1 LKGGRI
7 CNKSMGGRAV
17 AVGIISL
24 LLISIFPL
32 DIDNHLHLEEES
44 VIHSSSAASIA
55 FSNGPIESE
64 SVTGLKTVTFSI
76 SGTGT
81 IDSILVEIASQGGA
95 YSTLTNLT
103 GTPWLFNFDS
113 TSVANGTYT
122 MRATGWDTDVDGS
135 TLTTTGE
142 FTIDNH
148 IPEITAFT
156 ILSPDVG
163 SGTSNTDRAWFSIAE
178 TGTLEFRYGV
188 SDDDFNRATLQN
200 VPGPGSPSTDGPS
213 SLTYGWDWSSGSFSE
228 GTWNPRLTVYD
239 DSGLSNTSTLFIGI
253 DRTGPTMSSITVGS
267 GSAWQSSTIVELS
280 GILDGANDGTGSGV
294 ETVELKIDSGT
305 WTAITTN
312 THSITLEEG
321 NHTLELR
328 ATDTVG
334 NVGNTITTS
343 VQVDTT
349 IPEMVGWTVDAL
361 TTDLVGQANIS
372 FAAYDLLSGIDE
384 SGISLQ
390 YGFDLNGVGLT
401 PDLSGQWLE
410 VPGTGL
416 DRDLALANWATKSR
430 QYLMLRA
437 TVVDE
442 AGNSETTEPRA
453 FQVMPGLDLYW
464 NVTETDVNK
473 LVVRPGNTFGNITI
487 SGEIRS
493 NKAYPGS
500 VAVILE
506 AAPADRNA
514 ATEWTVMQAQT
525 LLAGSL
531 GTGVAYL
538 TWNYTVPNSGQ
549 YDLRV
554 RIDPS
559 NLIDEN
565 SEINNDHYM
574 VVTGADVSSPGLVP
588 SFAPTMIALLCAGF
602 VVAWLQQRD

>member
-1 LKGGRI
+1 
-7 CNKSMGGRAV
+7 MGGRAV

-32 DIDNHLHLEEES
+32 DIENHLHLEEEA

-55 FSNGPIESE
+55 FSNGPVQSE
-64 SVTGLKTVTFSI
+64 SVTGLKTITFSI

-122 MRATGWDTDVDGS
+122 MRATGWDTDVDDS
-135 TLTTTGE
+135 TLTTSGE

-148 IPEITAFT
+148 VPDIAAFT
-156 ILSPDVG
+156 VLSPDVG
-163 SGTSNTDRAWFSIAE
+163 TGTSSTDRAWYSIAE

-253 DRTGPTMSSITVGS
+253 DRTGPTMSSITIGS
-267 GSAWQSSTIVELS
+267 GSTWQSSTGVELS

-321 NHTLELR
+321 NHSLELR
-328 ATDTVG
+328 ATDKVG
-334 NVGNTITTS
+334 NVGNTITAT

-384 SGISLQ
+384 SEISIQ

-410 VPGTGL
+410 VPGSGL

-473 LVVRPGNTFGNITI
+473 LVVRPGDTFGNITI

-538 TWNYTVPNSGQ
+538 TWNYTVPNTGQ

>member
-1 LKGGRI
+1 
-7 CNKSMGGRAV
+7 MGGRAV
-17 AVGIISL
+17 AIGIISL

-32 DIDNHLHLEEES
+32 DIDNDLHLEEEA
-44 VIHSSSAASIA
+44 VIHSSSAASIT
-55 FSNGPIESE
+55 FSNGPIQSE

-81 IDSILVEIASQGGA
+81 IDSILVEIATQGGS

-113 TSVANGTYT
+113 TSVSNGTYT
-122 MRATGWDTDVDGS
+122 MRATGWDTDVDDS

-148 IPEITAFT
+148 VPDITVFT
-156 ILSPDVG
+156 VLSPEVG
-163 SGTSNTDRAWFSIAE
+163 TGTSSADRAWFSIAE

-267 GSAWQSSTIVELS
+267 GSTWQSSTDVELS

-294 ETVELKIDSGT
+294 ETVELRINSGT
-305 WTAITTN
+305 WTVVTTN
-312 THSITLEEG
+312 THSITLGEG

-328 ATDTVG
+328 ATDKVG
-334 NVGNTITTS
+334 NVGNTITAT

-384 SGISLQ
+384 TEISLE

-410 VPGTGL
+410 VPGSGL

-473 LVVRPGNTFGNITI
+473 LVVRPGDTFGNITI

-538 TWNYTVPNSGQ
+538 TWNYTVPNTGQ

>member
-1 LKGGRI
+1 
-7 CNKSMGGRAV
+7 MGGRAV

-267 GSAWQSSTIVELS
+267 GSTWQSSTIVELS

>member
-1 LKGGRI
+1 
-7 CNKSMGGRAV
+7 MGGRAV
-17 AVGIISL
+17 AIGIISL

-44 VIHSSSAASIA
+44 VIHSSSAASIT
-55 FSNGPIESE
+55 FSNGPVQSE

-122 MRATGWDTDVDGS
+122 MRATGWDTDVDDS
-135 TLTTTGE
+135 TLTITGE

-148 IPEITAFT
+148 VPEITAFT
-156 ILSPDVG
+156 VLSPDVG
-163 SGTSNTDRAWFSIAE
+163 VGTSNTDRAWFSIAE

-267 GSAWQSSTIVELS
+267 GSTWQSSTIVELS

-328 ATDTVG
+328 ATDKVG
-334 NVGNTITTS
+334 NVGNTITAS

-372 FAAYDLLSGIDE
+372 FAAYDLLSGLDE
-384 SGISLQ
+384 SEISLQ

-473 LVVRPGNTFGNITI
+473 LVVRPGDTFGNITI

-538 TWNYTVPNSGQ
+538 TWNYTVPNTGQ

-588 SFAPTMIALLCAGF
+588 SFAPTMITLLCAGF

>member
-1 LKGGRI
+1 
-7 CNKSMGGRAV
+7 MGGRTV

-32 DIDNHLHLEEES
+32 DINNDLQLEEEA

-55 FSNGPIESE
+55 FSNGPVQSE
-64 SVTGLKTVTFSI
+64 SVTGLKTITFSI

-95 YSTLTNLT
+95 YTTLTNLT

-122 MRATGWDTDVDGS
+122 MRATGWDTDVDDS

-148 IPEITAFT
+148 VPDITAFT
-156 ILSPDVG
+156 VLSPDVG
-163 SGTSNTDRAWFSIAE
+163 AGTSSSDRAWFSIAE

-267 GSAWQSSTIVELS
+267 GSTWQSSTNVELS
-280 GILDGANDGTGSGV
+280 GVLDSANDGTGSGV

-321 NHTLELR
+321 NHSLELR
-328 ATDTVG
+328 ATDKVG
-334 NVGNTITTS
+334 NVGNTITAT
-343 VQVDTT
+343 VQIDTT

-384 SGISLQ
+384 SEISLQ

-473 LVVRPGNTFGNITI
+473 LVVRPGDTFGNITI

-538 TWNYTVPNSGQ
+538 TWNYTVPNTGQ

-588 SFAPTMIALLCAGF
+588 SFAPTMFALLCAGF

>member
-1 LKGGRI
+1 
-7 CNKSMGGRAV
+7 MGGRAV
-17 AVGIISL
+17 AIGIISL

-32 DIDNHLHLEEES
+32 DIDNDLHLEEEA
-44 VIHSSSAASIA
+44 VIHSSSAASIT
-55 FSNGPIESE
+55 FSNGPIQSE

-81 IDSILVEIASQGGA
+81 IDSILVEIATQGGS

-113 TSVANGTYT
+113 TSVSNGTYT
-122 MRATGWDTDVDGS
+122 MRATGWDTDVDDS

-148 IPEITAFT
+148 VPDITAFT
-156 ILSPDVG
+156 VLSPEVG
-163 SGTSNTDRAWFSIAE
+163 SGTSSADRAWFSIAE

-267 GSAWQSSTIVELS
+267 GSTWQSSTDVELS

-294 ETVELKIDSGT
+294 ETVELRIDSGT
-305 WTAITTN
+305 WTVVTTN
-312 THSITLEEG
+312 THSITLGEG

-328 ATDTVG
+328 ATDKVG
-334 NVGNTITTS
+334 NVGNTITAT

-384 SGISLQ
+384 TEISLE

-410 VPGTGL
+410 VPGSGL

-473 LVVRPGNTFGNITI
+473 LVVRPGDTFGNITI

-538 TWNYTVPNSGQ
+538 TWNYTVPNTGQ

>member
-1 LKGGRI
+1 
-7 CNKSMGGRAV
+7 MGGRAV
-17 AVGIISL
+17 AIGIISL

-32 DIDNHLHLEEES
+32 DIDNDLHLKEEA
-44 VIHSSSAASIA
+44 VIHSSSAASIT
-55 FSNGPIESE
+55 FSNGPIQSE

-81 IDSILVEIASQGGA
+81 IDSILVEIATQGGS

-113 TSVANGTYT
+113 TSVSNGTYT
-122 MRATGWDTDVDGS
+122 MRATGWDTDVDDS

-148 IPEITAFT
+148 VPDITAFT
-156 ILSPDVG
+156 VLSPEVG
-163 SGTSNTDRAWFSIAE
+163 TGTSSADRAWFSIAE

-267 GSAWQSSTIVELS
+267 GSTWQSSTDVELS

-294 ETVELKIDSGT
+294 ETVELRIDSGT
-305 WTAITTN
+305 WTVVTTN
-312 THSITLEEG
+312 THSITLGEG

-328 ATDTVG
+328 ATDKVG
-334 NVGNTITTS
+334 NVGNTITAT

-384 SGISLQ
+384 TEISLE

-410 VPGTGL
+410 VPGSGL

-473 LVVRPGNTFGNITI
+473 LVVRPGDTFGNITI

-538 TWNYTVPNSGQ
+538 TWNYTVPNTGQ

>member
-1 LKGGRI
+1 
-7 CNKSMGGRAV
+7 MGGRTV
-17 AVGIISL
+17 AFGIISL
-24 LLISIFPL
+24 LLISILPL
-32 DIDNHLHLEEES
+32 DFHNELHLEEEQ
-44 VIHSSSAASIA
+44 VIHSSSAASIT
-55 FSNGPIESE
+55 FSNGPIQSE
-64 SVTGLKTVTFSI
+64 SVTGLKTITLSI

-81 IDSILVEIASQGGA
+81 IDSILVEIALQGGS

-103 GTPWLFNFDS
+103 GSPWLFNFDS
-113 TSVANGTYT
+113 TSVVNGTYT
-122 MRATGWDTDVDGS
+122 MRATGWDTDVDDS
-135 TLTTTGE
+135 TVTTTGE

-148 IPEITAFT
+148 IPDITAFT
-156 ILSPDVG
+156 VLSPDVG
-163 SGTSNTDRAWFSIAE
+163 TGVSSNDRAWFGIAE

-188 SDDDFNRATLQN
+188 SDDDFDRATLQN
-200 VPGPGSPSTDGPS
+200 VPGPGAPSTDGPA
-213 SLTYGWDWSSGSFSE
+213 SLAYGWDWSTGSFSE

-239 DSGLSNTSTLFIGI
+239 DSGLSNTSTLFMGI
-253 DRTGPTMSSITVGS
+253 DRTGPTMSSIVVGS
-267 GSAWQSSTIVELS
+267 GSTWQSSTDVELS

-294 ETVELKIDSGT
+294 DIVELKIDSGAWAT
-305 WTAITTN
+305 IATN
-312 THSITLEEG
+312 THTITLEEG

-328 ATDTVG
+328 ATDKVG
-334 NVGNTITTS
+334 NVGNIITET

-349 IPEMVGWTVDAL
+349 IPEMVGWTVDPL
-361 TTDLVGQANIS
+361 TTDLIGQANIS

-384 SGISLQ
+384 SEISLQ

-410 VPGTGL
+410 VPGSGL

-437 TVVDE
+437 TIVDE

-464 NVTETDVNK
+464 NITETDVDR
-473 LVVRPGNTFGNITI
+473 LVVRPGETFGNITI

-493 NKAYPGS
+493 NKIYPGP
-500 VAVILE
+500 VAVSLE
-506 AAPADRNA
+506 AAPADRSA
-514 ATEWTVMQAQT
+514 TTEWTVMQIQT
-525 LLAGSL
+525 LPAGSL
-531 GTGVAYL
+531 GTGVTSL
-538 TWNYTVPNSGQ
+538 TWNYTVPNTGQ
-549 YDLRV
+549 YDLRL

-574 VVTGADVSSPGLVP
+574 VVTGADISSPGLVP
-588 SFAPTMIALLCAGF
+588 SFAPTMIALICAGF

>member
-1 LKGGRI
+1 
-7 CNKSMGGRAV
+7 MGGRAV

-32 DIDNHLHLEEES
+32 DIDNHLHLEEEAL
-44 VIHSSSAASIA
+44 IHSSSAASIA
-55 FSNGPIESE
+55 FSNGPIQSE

-122 MRATGWDTDVDGS
+122 MRATGWDTDVDDS

-148 IPEITAFT
+148 VPDITAFT
-156 ILSPDVG
+156 VLSPDVG
-163 SGTSNTDRAWFSIAE
+163 TGTSNTDRAWFSTSE

-213 SLTYGWDWSSGSFSE
+213 SLTYGWDWSSGSFTE

-239 DSGLSNTSTLFIGI
+239 DSGLSNISTLFIGI

-267 GSAWQSSTIVELS
+267 GSTWQSSTDVELS

-305 WTAITTN
+305 WIAITTN

-328 ATDTVG
+328 ATDKVG
-334 NVGNTITTS
+334 NVGNTITAT

-538 TWNYTVPNSGQ
+538 TWNYTVPNTGQ

-574 VVTGADVSSPGLVP
+574 VVTGADISSPGLVP
-588 SFAPTMIALLCAGF
+588 SFAPTMITLLCAGF

>member
-1 LKGGRI
+1 
-7 CNKSMGGRAV
+7 MGGRTV

-32 DIDNHLHLEEES
+32 DIENHLHLEEEA
-44 VIHSSSAASIA
+44 VIHSSSAVSIA
-55 FSNGPIESE
+55 FSNGPVQAE
-64 SVTGLKTVTFSI
+64 SVTGLKTITFSI

-95 YSTLTNLT
+95 YTTLTNLT

-122 MRATGWDTDVDGS
+122 MRATGWDTDVDDS

-148 IPEITAFT
+148 VPDITAFT
-156 ILSPDVG
+156 VLSPNVG
-163 SGTSNTDRAWFSIAE
+163 AGTSSSDRAWFSIAE

-267 GSAWQSSTIVELS
+267 GSTWQSSTNVELS
-280 GILDGANDGTGSGV
+280 GVLDGANDGTGSGV

-321 NHTLELR
+321 NHSLELR
-328 ATDTVG
+328 ATDKVG
-334 NVGNTITTS
+334 NVGNTITAT

-384 SGISLQ
+384 SEISLQ
-390 YGFDLNGVGLT
+390 Y
-401 PDLSGQWLE
+401 LS
-410 VPGTGL
+410 
-416 DRDLALANWATKSR
+416 
-430 QYLMLRA
+430 
-437 TVVDE
+437 
-442 AGNSETTEPRA
+442 
-453 FQVMPGLDLYW
+453 
-464 NVTETDVNK
+464 
-473 LVVRPGNTFGNITI
+473 
-487 SGEIRS
+487 
-493 NKAYPGS
+493 
-500 VAVILE
+500 
-506 AAPADRNA
+506 
-514 ATEWTVMQAQT
+514 
-525 LLAGSL
+525 
-531 GTGVAYL
+531 
-538 TWNYTVPNSGQ
+538 
-549 YDLRV
+549 
-554 RIDPS
+554 
-559 NLIDEN
+559 LIH
-565 SEINNDHYM
+565 I
-574 VVTGADVSSPGLVP
+574 
-588 SFAPTMIALLCAGF
+588 
-602 VVAWLQQRD
+602 

>member
-1 LKGGRI
+1 
-7 CNKSMGGRAV
+7 MGGRAV
-17 AVGIISL
+17 AIGIISL

-32 DIDNHLHLEEES
+32 DIDNDLHLEEEA
-44 VIHSSSAASIA
+44 VIHSSSAASIT
-55 FSNGPIESE
+55 FSNGPIQSE

-81 IDSILVEIASQGGA
+81 IDSILVEIATQGGS

-113 TSVANGTYT
+113 TSVSNGTYT
-122 MRATGWDTDVDGS
+122 MRATGWDTDVDDS

-148 IPEITAFT
+148 VPDITAFT
-156 ILSPDVG
+156 VLSPEVG
-163 SGTSNTDRAWFSIAE
+163 TGTSSADRAWFSIAE

-267 GSAWQSSTIVELS
+267 GSTWQSSTDVELS

-294 ETVELKIDSGT
+294 ETVELRIDSGT
-305 WTAITTN
+305 WAVVTTN
-312 THSITLEEG
+312 THSITLGEG

-328 ATDTVG
+328 ATDKVG
-334 NVGNTITTS
+334 NVGNTITAT

-384 SGISLQ
+384 TEISLE

-410 VPGTGL
+410 VPGSGL

-437 TVVDE
+437 TVVDG

-473 LVVRPGNTFGNITI
+473 LVVRPGDTFGNITI

-538 TWNYTVPNSGQ
+538 TWNYTVPNTGQ

>member
-1 LKGGRI
+1 
-7 CNKSMGGRAV
+7 MGGRAV

-267 GSAWQSSTIVELS
+267 GSTWQSSTIVELS

-493 NKAYPGS
+493 NKGYPGS

>member
-1 LKGGRI
+1 
-7 CNKSMGGRAV
+7 MGGRTV

-32 DIDNHLHLEEES
+32 DINNDLQLEEEA

-55 FSNGPIESE
+55 FSNGPVQSE
-64 SVTGLKTVTFSI
+64 SVTGLKTITFSI

-95 YSTLTNLT
+95 YTTLTNLT

-122 MRATGWDTDVDGS
+122 MRATGWDTDVDDS

-148 IPEITAFT
+148 VPDITAFT
-156 ILSPDVG
+156 VLSPNVG
-163 SGTSNTDRAWFSIAE
+163 AGTSSSDRAWFSIAE
-178 TGTLEFRYGV
+178 TGTLEIRYGV

-267 GSAWQSSTIVELS
+267 GSTWQSSTNVELS
-280 GILDGANDGTGSGV
+280 GVLDGANDGTGSGV
-294 ETVELKIDSGT
+294 ETVELKIDSGS
-305 WTAITTN
+305 WAAITTN

-328 ATDTVG
+328 ATDKVG
-334 NVGNTITTS
+334 NVGNTITAT

-384 SGISLQ
+384 SEISLQ

-473 LVVRPGNTFGNITI
+473 LVVRPGDTFGNITI

-538 TWNYTVPNSGQ
+538 TWNYTVPNTGQ

-588 SFAPTMIALLCAGF
+588 SFAPTMFALLCAGF